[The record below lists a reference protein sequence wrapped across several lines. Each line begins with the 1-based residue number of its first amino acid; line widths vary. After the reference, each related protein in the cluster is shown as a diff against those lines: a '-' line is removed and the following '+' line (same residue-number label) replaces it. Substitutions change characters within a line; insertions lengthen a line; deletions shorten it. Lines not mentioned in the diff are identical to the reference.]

1 MSQIRTETLPYT
13 TLQRDAAKTEKRP
26 QWCKCS
32 YPKVLFNFYTIYQKS
47 FFEGAKLALK
57 NSFGKTPLDLI
68 FNNVQDPG
76 SFLENFFIKNTVN
89 EVAQDVADTRSFC
102 FKYDILNP
110 KSGRKRGA
118 GKVKSNEN
126 LNYKFWF
133 NICSGIK

>member
-1 MSQIRTETLPYT
+1 M
-13 TLQRDAAKTEKRP
+13 
-26 QWCKCS
+26 
-32 YPKVLFNFYTIYQKS
+32 
-47 FFEGAKLALK
+47 
-57 NSFGKTPLDLI
+57 DLI

-118 GKVKSNEN
+118 GTVKSNEIH
-126 LNYKFWF
+126 YRFWF

>member
-1 MSQIRTETLPYT
+1 M
-13 TLQRDAAKTEKRP
+13 
-26 QWCKCS
+26 
-32 YPKVLFNFYTIYQKS
+32 
-47 FFEGAKLALK
+47 
-57 NSFGKTPLDLI
+57 DLI

-118 GKVKSNEN
+118 GTVKSNEK
-126 LNYKFWF
+126 LHYRFCF